1 MDRCTG
7 SFPRKRSRLGLA
19 LLFSAI
25 AALTTT
31 IAFAQARP
39 DKDPYQKISFK
50 PAEACS
56 VEAAGKVTYLVK
68 NGVELSVT
76 EDWDCDRVPDAY
88 DNCVAMPNP
97 TQADSDGNGIGD
109 VCEAAATVKGKTTA
123 AAAPKSKVPGSKETS
138 RKAKSAD
145 RRQRASVKDKR
156 DKTSREKPSP
166 KRRRSVA
173 RR

>member
-109 VCEAAATVKGKTTA
+109 VCEAAATIKGTA
-123 AAAPKSKVPGSKETS
+123 PAKPDSKAKVAAS